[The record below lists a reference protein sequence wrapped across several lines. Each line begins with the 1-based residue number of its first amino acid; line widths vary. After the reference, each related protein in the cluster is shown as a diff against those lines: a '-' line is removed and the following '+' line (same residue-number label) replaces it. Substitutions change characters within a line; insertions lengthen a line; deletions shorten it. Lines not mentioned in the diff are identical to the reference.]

1 MDFRPEMLFILCPLM
16 FFAGFVDSIAG
27 GGGLISIPAYL
38 FVGFPVHL
46 AAGTNKFSACCGTL
60 LSALRYM
67 KSGQIHLKS
76 AVVSSVGAVIG
87 SFFGARAALAID
99 EKNLKFILI
108 IILPVI
114 AVFVLTKRGFGE
126 NEKTEVFSNTKMLV
140 LSFFIGLAMGAYDG
154 FAGPGVGT
162 FLIFLLTSI
171 LGLKL
176 TTASGNAKII
186 NLASN
191 VAAFATFLFE
201 GKVLFEAGIPAAL
214 FCIAGNWI
222 GSGLAI
228 KKGAKA
234 IKPVFI
240 CVLLLLFV
248 KMGMDIIM

>member
-38 FVGFPVHL
+38 FAGFPVHL

-67 KSGQIHLKS
+67 KSGQIYLKS
-76 AVVSSVGAVIG
+76 AVASSVGAVIG

-99 EKNLKFILI
+99 EKSLKFILI

-114 AVFVLTKRGFGE
+114 AVFVLTKRWFGE
-126 NEKTEVFSNTKMLV
+126 NEKAEVLSNTKMLV
-140 LSFFIGLAMGAYDG
+140 LSFLIGLTMGAYDG

-176 TTASGNAKII
+176 TTASGNAKLI

-191 VAAFATFLFE
+191 VAAFVTFLF
-201 GKVLFEAGIPAAL
+201 GGQVLFEAGIPAAL

-248 KMGMDIIM
+248 KMGIDIIM